1 MSESLIANV
10 ARNIGME
17 DDAVRHVVDEFLLQ
31 LHRRLYEYRGLN
43 SDYLGE
49 ELHYQ
54 IGPQGFYH
62 LLGFLDTFS
71 DRYNW
76 ERGSA
81 SEYLMR
87 LGSRADWHSFN
98 QQVESWVN
106 SRVSKTDDD
115 ES

>member
-1 MSESLIANV
+1 MSESLITNV
-10 ARNIGME
+10 ARSIGME

-43 SDYLGE
+43 GDYLGE

-71 DRYNW
+71 DVYNW

-87 LGSRADWHSFN
+87 LGSRADWAPYRH
-98 QQVESWVN
+98 QMESWVDRQG
-106 SRVSKTDDD
+106 SEAADD
-115 ES
+115 EA